1 MKVETVLKIL
11 LVVLC
16 AFMVFICYSCFSS
29 LGSGGAYGKNVVN
42 IKVEGSK
49 VSFNVKC
56 PECGHV
62 DYGTFKKTVD
72 EGETRSDTARCLECG
87 ELYPISVT
95 RR

>member
-1 MKVETVLKIL
+1 MKKETILKIL

-16 AFMVFICYSCFSS
+16 TFMVFICYSCFSS

-56 PECGHV
+56 PECGYI
-62 DYGTFKKTVD
+62 DYGTFRKTV
-72 EGETRSDTARCLECG
+72 EKGETRSDSARCLKCY
-87 ELYPISVT
+87 ELYSISVT